1 MERKPVYKRLIDA
14 LQRGYAALDDDAQR
28 QTAAFLK
35 NQAHPGG
42 GFCDRAGSP
51 DPYYSVFGMLISKA
65 LHETEMLYRLKL
77 WAFNDR
83 QITMAGQVD
92 EISLQLVRTLLNPEY
107 RGASWLY
114 HLRTMISGKGS
125 VDAAYHL
132 FLLLLLMDAQ
142 NKNRSFPR
150 LILKTALRLKR
161 HAQDLPCSVMA
172 AWMFARKEL
181 GLEYKPHKELLLDY
195 YREGAGFVS
204 YRDSQ
209 GADLLSSAVAAF
221 VLAESGAGLNTVRK
235 DCLELLEQNYDRG
248 AFLSGEGDAG
258 GDTEYTFYGLLLLGS
273 LLKNE

>member
-1 MERKPVYKRLIDA
+1 MNHKPVYKRFIDT
-14 LQRGYAALDDDAQR
+14 LQRGFAALDDDAQR

-35 NQAHPGG
+35 NQLHPDG
-42 GFCDRAGSP
+42 GFRDRAGNP

-65 LHETEMLYRLKL
+65 LHETELLYLLKL

-92 EISLQLVRTLLNPEY
+92 EISLQLIRTLLKPEY

-114 HLRTMISGKGS
+114 HLRTMVSGKGS

-132 FLLLLLMDAQ
+132 FLLLLLMDVQ

-150 LILKTALRLKR
+150 LILKIALRLKR
-161 HAQDLPCSVMA
+161 PTQDLPCSATA
-172 AWMFARKEL
+172 AWLFARKEL
-181 GLEYKPHKELLLDY
+181 GLEFRSQTGRLMKY
-195 YREGAGFVS
+195 YREGSGFVS
-204 YRDSQ
+204 YRDS
-209 GADLLSSAVAAF
+209 GKADLLSSAVAAF
-221 VLAESGAGLNTVRK
+221 VLAESGADLNTVRK

-273 LLKNE
+273 LMKNE